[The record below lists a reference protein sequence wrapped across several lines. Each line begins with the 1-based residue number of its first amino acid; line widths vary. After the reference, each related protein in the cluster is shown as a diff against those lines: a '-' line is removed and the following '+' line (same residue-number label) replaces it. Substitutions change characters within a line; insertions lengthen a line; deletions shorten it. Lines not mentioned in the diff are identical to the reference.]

1 MFNDLSKEEL
11 IEKNRINGVV
21 NKYIGQLLDNRARYD
36 GRYIDYSGE
45 LLEIGKPAIPF
56 LLPYIISKK
65 EVAKLVE
72 EMGGMDVAQ
81 VTELLQ
87 AEDESIKK
95 NRGKILLY
103 IQKHPEKYGDT
114 LNNIIWELVENDESL
129 EIRLDALITLA
140 ELGDLSV
147 KDQFAA
153 LKDEV
158 LALGTPNDDEDG
170 LIKFPSM
177 KEGNLYSA
185 LLRGLQICGDRAT
198 LIELL
203 ERVDSSHRSYTA
215 FVLSRVDQSPELLQR
230 YKELLN
236 KEMVTDLKNTTRIE
250 NLFLAIV
257 ENDAPVQDRLDVM
270 LPALEYVKKEKP
282 SSTPKLEKIVQR
294 IGGSIPGKEESA
306 PKKQEKK
313 KWQFWKK

>member
-1 MFNDLSKEEL
+1 MSNDLSKEEL
-11 IEKNRINGVV
+11 IEKNRIIGVV

-81 VTELLQ
+81 VIELLQ

-95 NRGKILLY
+95 NREKILLY
-103 IQKHPEKYGDT
+103 IQKNPEKYGDA
-114 LNNIIWELVENDESL
+114 LNNVIWELAENDESL

-147 KDQFAA
+147 KGQFAA
-153 LKDEV
+153 LKDDV
-158 LALGTPNDDEDG
+158 LALGTPNEDEDG

-185 LLRGLQICGDRAT
+185 LLHGSQICGDHAT

-203 ERVDSSHRSYTA
+203 EKVDSSHRSYTA

-230 YKELLN
+230 YKELLD
-236 KEMVTDLKNTTRIE
+236 KELATDLKYNTRIE
-250 NLFLAIV
+250 NLFLAIA
-257 ENDAPVQDRLDVM
+257 ENSAPVQDRLDVM
-270 LPALEYVKKEKP
+270 FPALEFVKKEKP
-282 SSTPKLEKIVQR
+282 SLAPKLEKIVER
-294 IGGSIPGKEESA
+294 VSGSVPGKGESA
-306 PKKQEKK
+306 QKKEEKK